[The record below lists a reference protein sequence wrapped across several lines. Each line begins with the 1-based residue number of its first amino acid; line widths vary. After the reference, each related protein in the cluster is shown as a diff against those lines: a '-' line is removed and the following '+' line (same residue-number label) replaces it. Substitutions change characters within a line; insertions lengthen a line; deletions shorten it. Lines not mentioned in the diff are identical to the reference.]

1 MKYLPLIWYGLW
13 RKPVRTT
20 LVALSLVIG
29 FLLFGILD
37 GVNSAFDVAVQRQ
50 RLDRLLV
57 DPRFGVP
64 LPLAY
69 AERIRQVPRVTHVAW
84 TQFFGGAYRDPKNN
98 VVVAATEPR
107 SFFKMRDEYSVAPEV
122 IEALAATRTGVVFL
136 DTLAARYGWKKGDK
150 VTISQ
155 PGSRK
160 DGSADWTFD
169 VVGIMSNP
177 GNPGSFGIG
186 IINYDYFD
194 EARSFNPG
202 TVGRVIARVNDPAR
216 SVEVARAIDKLFES
230 SAAPTRTK
238 NENESARTRLAIVGD
253 VSKFTRAVI
262 AAVFFALLFL
272 TGNTMLQSV
281 RERSPE
287 LAMLKV
293 LGFSDSAVLMMIF
306 GETLFVCTVSA
317 VAGLAIAAVAF
328 PQAGEYIPSLIAYL
342 GPQPMATRVIVLGL
356 ACAVG
361 IAALSALLPAW
372 RTLRIKVVD
381 ALASR

>member
-1 MKYLPLIWYGLW
+1 MKYLPLIWHGLW
-13 RKPVRTT
+13 RKPVRTA
-20 LVALSLVIG
+20 LVALSLVVG

-37 GVNSAFDVAVQRQ
+37 GVNSAFDLATQRSQ
-50 RLDRLLV
+50 LDRLLV
-57 DPRFGVP
+57 DPRFGIP

-84 TQFFGGAYRDPKNN
+84 TQFMSGAYQDPKNN
-98 VVVAATEPR
+98 VVMAATEPH
-107 SFFKMRDEYSVAPEV
+107 SFFKMRDEYSVSPEV
-122 IEALAATRTGVVFL
+122 VEALVRTRTGVILL
-136 DTLAARYGWKKGDK
+136 DKLAARYGWKTGDR
-150 VTISQ
+150 VTISA

-160 DGSADWTFD
+160 DGSADWTFE

-177 GNPGSFGIG
+177 GNPGAFGIG

-194 EARSFNPG
+194 EARSFTPG

-230 SAAPTRTK
+230 SGAPTRTK

-253 VSKFTRAVI
+253 VSRFTRAVI

-281 RERSPE
+281 RERSSE
-287 LAMLKV
+287 LATLKV
-293 LGFSDSAVLMMIF
+293 LGFSDTAVLMMIF
-306 GETLFVCTVSA
+306 GETLLVCTVSA
-317 VAGLAIAAVAF
+317 VTGLAIAAVAF

-356 ACAVG
+356 VCAVA

-372 RTLRIKVVD
+372 RTLRINVVD